1 MTKSKNLE
9 NIIYRL
15 TTLNKTELINLLSHI
30 EAELLFRD
38 KKYIDSI
45 GNKIQDMIN
54 IDYEKTK
61 GEKNV

>member
-1 MTKSKNLE
+1 MTKSKKLE

-15 TTLNKTELINLLSHI
+15 TTLDKTELINLLSHI

-38 KKYIDSI
+38 KKYIDRI

-54 IDYEKTK
+54 VDYEKTK
-61 GEKNV
+61 EEKNV